1 MATPVYLDWSQICD
15 LCALELP
22 VHDVLPWS
30 SSSSWSNDQRQL
42 LSLVDPGTPK
52 RHRRSLLLMAREL
65 VNCSSVDRCSQLWSF
80 MATLHVKSHPRSSKV
95 HKGS

>member
-1 MATPVYLDWSQICD
+1 MATRVDLDWSQVCD
-15 LCALELP
+15 LCTLELP

-30 SSSSWSNDQRQL
+30 SNEQRDQL

-80 MATLHVKSHPRSSKV
+80 MAMLHVKSHPRSSKV